1 MRDRLKERQE
11 MKPMV
16 KYAVVTRYS
25 FDSDMPVRLFETEAS
40 AVEFLRSDYENE
52 CRIDSEEGKVTEASI
67 DEDGWS
73 ASIDHN
79 GDVTEWR
86 IGCVL
91 Q

>member
-1 MRDRLKERQE
+1 MRDRLKAREV
-11 MKPMV
+11 KPMI
-16 KYAVVTRYS
+16 KYAVVTSYS
-25 FDSDMPVRLFETEAS
+25 FDSDLPVRLFETEAS
-40 AVEFLRSDYENE
+40 AVEFLRTDYENE
-52 CRIDSEEGKVTEASI
+52 CRIDREEGKNTEASI

-86 IGCVL
+86 IGRVL